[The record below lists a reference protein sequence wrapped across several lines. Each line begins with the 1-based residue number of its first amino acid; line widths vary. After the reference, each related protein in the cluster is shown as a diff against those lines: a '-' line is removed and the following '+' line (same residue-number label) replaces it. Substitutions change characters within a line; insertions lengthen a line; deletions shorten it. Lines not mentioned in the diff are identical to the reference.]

1 MMRRSAAMAHRGF
14 TLIELIVALAIV
26 GILVTIAQVAWGE
39 HRLRAGR
46 SDATV
51 ALLPLA
57 AHQEAYYL
65 ETGRYASDPSRGP
78 PAGLGLTGTERGWY
92 RLEIRA
98 ADVAG
103 YTAVAVPVRGSPQ
116 ARDSRCQRFSIDA
129 TGRRG
134 SAPAPPSVC
143 WR

>member
-1 MMRRSAAMAHRGF
+1 MMRRAAVPAPRGF
-14 TLIELIVALAIV
+14 TLIELVVALAIV

-46 SDATV
+46 SDATI
-51 ALLPLA
+51 ALLTLA

-65 ETGRYASDPSRGP
+65 ETGRYAADPIRPP

-92 RLEIRA
+92 RLEIRG

-103 YTAVAVPVRGSPQ
+103 YTAVAVPSSGSPQ
-116 ARDSRCQRFSIDA
+116 ARDARCQRFTIDA

-134 SAPAPPSVC
+134 SFPAPPGVC

>member
-1 MMRRSAAMAHRGF
+1 MMRRTAVAGTRGF

-51 ALLPLA
+51 ALLTLA

-65 ETGRYASDPSRGP
+65 ATGRYAADPSRPP

-92 RLEIRA
+92 RLEIRG

-103 YTAVAVPVRGSPQ
+103 YTAIAVPARGSPQ
-116 ARDSRCQRFSIDA
+116 ARDSRCRRFTIDA

-134 SAPAPPSVC
+134 SAPGPPSVC

>member
-1 MMRRSAAMAHRGF
+1 MIRRQAPVAGRGF
-14 TLIELIVALAIV
+14 TLLELIVALAIV

-51 ALLPLA
+51 ALLTLA
-57 AHQEAYYL
+57 AHQEAFYL
-65 ETGRYASDPSRGP
+65 EAGRYAADPARPP

-98 ADVAG
+98 ADDSG
-103 YTAVAVPVRGSPQ
+103 YTAIAVPTGGSPQ
-116 ARDSRCQRFSIDA
+116 ARDGRCRRFTIDA

>member
-51 ALLPLA
+51 ALLTLA

>member
-1 MMRRSAAMAHRGF
+1 MIRRTAVAGIRGI

-26 GILVTIAQVAWGE
+26 GILATIAQVAWGE

-51 ALLPLA
+51 ALLTLA
-57 AHQEAYYL
+57 AHQEAHYL
-65 ETGRYASDPSRGP
+65 ETGRYASDPSPAP
-78 PAGLGLTGTERGWY
+78 PAGLGLSGTERGWY
-92 RLEIRA
+92 RLEIRGA
-98 ADVAG
+98 GVAG
-103 YTAVAVPVRGSPQ
+103 YTAVAVPVSGSPQ
-116 ARDSRCQRFSIDA
+116 SRDRRCQRFEIDA